1 MSILTLLR
9 PLHAHIHALLY
20 LHLRPRISINL
31 LDPSKHHHPC
41 LQENPPKAKV
51 HNQQYSRYRVARRV
65 PTSQIRALVN
75 LRAHLLSWPSSYVN
89 SGAALMSS
97 IPKPIASMKNTTDAE
112 VCTQSAHPYLILLPL
127 LKGNTTGALRFPV
140 LKSPRLMR
148 ATDIQGVGYKA
159 AFEGT
164 ASARLDEAT
173 PHNDG
178 LPPSLCLSKK
188 HATSRKNR
196 QARVSFDIDSTCCFP
211 QSLGFARRGIEWFPK
226 AHPVLNL
233 TGDIHF
239 GLKVPG
245 STIKDNPSL
254 RYVPLHKIS
263 HYSFGRVVGKSDLLM
278 LFFFP
283 ALQKGSDCEHTSYFS
298 KRDEQL
304 WLDDIL
310 LPYITKVIKSS
321 NILLNYPASSRIAD
335 LASMAISAES
345 LKRKESANQLL
356 VAHTIQPRYLDE
368 LWTLVG
374 RTIDENPGFYRFQ
387 GATLFTHSKN
397 TKLATNDSTSL
408 VEACNGWKRQWL
420 DAADLEFYNPDRTF
434 VDIAK
439 QITSQDSA
447 LPYLYFTEVVPLL
460 LWATQPYSVRFNPKN
475 GTRLAEQY

>member
-1 MSILTLLR
+1 MHSE
-9 PLHAHIHALLY
+9 
-20 LHLRPRISINL
+20 
-31 LDPSKHHHPC
+31 C
-41 LQENPPKAKV
+41 
-51 HNQQYSRYRVARRV
+51 
-65 PTSQIRALVN
+65 
-75 LRAHLLSWPSSYVN
+75 
-89 SGAALMSS
+89 SS
-97 IPKPIASMKNTTDAE
+97 IPDITSIVKGLHNGGTP
-112 VCTQSAHPYLILLPL
+112 LPD
-127 LKGNTTGALRFPV
+127 V

-188 HATSRKNR
+188 HVTSRKNR
-196 QARVSFDIDSTCCFP
+196 QSRVSFDIDSTCCFP

-245 STIKDNPSL
+245 STIMNNPFL
-254 RYVPLHKIS
+254 RYIPLHKIS
-263 HYSFGRVVGKSDLLM
+263 HYCFGRLVGMSDLLM
-278 LFFFP
+278 FIYFP
-283 ALQKGSDCEHTSYFS
+283 ALHKESDHEHTSYLS

-304 WLDDIL
+304 WLDGIL
-310 LPYITKVIKSS
+310 LPCITKVVKSS

-335 LASMAISAES
+335 LAYTAISAES
-345 LKRKESANQLL
+345 LKRKESANQQL
-356 VAHTIQPRYLDE
+356 VAHTIQPRYFDE

-374 RTIDENPGFYRFQ
+374 RTIDENPGFHRFQ

-397 TKLATNDSTSL
+397 TKLATNDSTGL
-408 VEACNGWKRQWL
+408 VEAYNGWKRQWL
-420 DAADLEFYNPDRTF
+420 DAADPEFYNPDRTF

-447 LPYLYFTEVVPLL
+447 LPYNQKPENHEAEVFLWKKCCLDEYCRTRMVLNPDGSKAKGNPKRTVYS
-460 LWATQPYSVRFNPKN
+460 WATMRDTMSQTLFAAPQGDETKDGLIDSHSICSPRLYSTLRKCTSLLT
-475 GTRLAEQY
+475 TRWRT